1 MKAELELQERL
12 REPSLNRRDGFVK
25 LGVPL
30 IPRIG
35 MTKTVTFFALAM
47 LAGCSALK
55 PEPPLLPQGNM
66 PMTEQEYQESELLLL
81 NGQRLPPEEYQRRR
95 NELLAR

>member
-12 REPSLNRRDGFVK
+12 REPSLNRRGGFVK
-25 LGVPL
+25 HGVPL

-35 MTKTVTFFALAM
+35 MKKTIALSM
-47 LAGCSALK
+47 LALLLGCSTHK
-55 PEPPLLPQGNM
+55 PLPLPEGNM

-81 NGQRLPPEEYQRRR
+81 NGQKLPPEEYQRRR
-95 NELLAR
+95 NEILVR

>member
-12 REPSLNRRDGFVK
+12 REPSLNRRGGFVK
-25 LGVPL
+25 HGAPL

-35 MTKTVTFFALAM
+35 MKKTIALSM
-47 LAGCSALK
+47 LALLLGCSTHK
-55 PEPPLLPQGNM
+55 PLPLPEGNM

-81 NGQRLPPEEYQRRR
+81 NGQKLPPEEYQRRR
-95 NELLAR
+95 NEILAR